1 MTNET
6 VLVELVRALV
16 DQEFPG
22 EPATSERAV
31 AVAMAAYAQGAS
43 VTEACRQARGFLG
56 SWARHPSHWNGDQC
70 GRRLAS

>member
-6 VLVELVRALV
+6 ALVEVVRALV

-31 AVAMAAYAQGAS
+31 AVAAYARGAS
-43 VTEACRQARGFLG
+43 VTEASR
-56 SWARHPSHWNGDQC
+56 
-70 GRRLAS
+70 